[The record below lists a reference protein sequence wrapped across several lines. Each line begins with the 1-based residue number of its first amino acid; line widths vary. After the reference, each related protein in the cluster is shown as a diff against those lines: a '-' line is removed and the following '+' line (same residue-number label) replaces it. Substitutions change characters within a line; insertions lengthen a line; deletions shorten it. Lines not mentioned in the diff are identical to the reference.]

1 MLTTSKLHFSLNFYL
16 LLLHANKLAE
26 RHFRRKIFFQLL
38 WHFSFFFQPS
48 TWVSENRIDPMLFLS
63 NSCLDALYTIHQ
75 LLSLGRK
82 AGKTKRKPEIQTG
95 YGRQWNGCTEL
106 EARKNHGSCL
116 SDALCALSWGVTPVP
131 QAPGVQPW
139 HQRDE
144 VPVVAEAASHTVLEV
159 SAGLSHLSVF
169 LLLPC
174 TLSVT
179 ALQT

>member
-26 RHFRRKIFFQLL
+26 RDFRRKIFFQLL

-82 AGKTKRKPEIQTG
+82 ARKTKRKPEIQTG

-106 EARKNHGSCL
+106 EARKTMAAVCL
-116 SDALCALSWGVTPVP
+116 MPSV
-131 QAPGVQPW
+131 
-139 HQRDE
+139 H
-144 VPVVAEAASHTVLEV
+144 
-159 SAGLSHLSVF
+159 SAGEWLLSLR
-169 LLLPC
+169 
-174 TLSVT
+174 
-179 ALQT
+179 LQVCSPGTGGTSSQR